1 MKENN
6 KSLKM
11 VLTILIIVLIS
22 LISFL
27 GVYVKEKNRMKNVIP
42 EYKTGMD
49 FNGKFVF
56 SLKPDDTVNK
66 EYYDKDGNKVDS
78 SSIEEGKEEEYETRE
93 IAVNSKDNLTKEN
106 FDKTKSILEKRL
118 ELLGVKEYEIRENE
132 SNGEFYISIPEDKNK
147 NKIISELTM
156 IGDFKVTDS
165 KDEENV
171 LIEGNKVKD
180 VKVGLVQQQGG
191 QAVAISIEFDKDGSK
206 QLREISKIYTGET
219 VATKV
224 QKEDSNS
231 EEENNKNELEEK
243 NAENIKKEVN
253 LVLDDENLTTTS
265 FPEEVKD
272 GTISL
277 TMSNS
282 GSSTS
287 QSNIQKS
294 LEQASNLAALLKTGK
309 LPIKYNVDTSKYI
322 QSDFE
327 GEDINKFIIL
337 VVGIII
343 IMVIYLIFKYK
354 KQGILLAISQI
365 GFLAVLLV
373 IVRYANVSLSLTG
386 IFAIILSFIM
396 SYIFILG
403 ILKEEQKNE
412 KSFSKIT
419 VNYLT
424 IYAPCLIIS
433 VVFSFMNNLSISSF
447 GMVMFYGIMLMVLY
461 HGIATR
467 NLIIKSENK

>member
-1 MKENN
+1 LKENN

-22 LISFL
+22 IISFL
-27 GVYVKEKNRMKNVIP
+27 GVYVKEKNIMKNVLP
-42 EYKTGMD
+42 EYKIGTD
-49 FNGKFVF
+49 FNGKRVF
-56 SLKPDDTVNK
+56 SIKPDETVNK
-66 EYYDKDGNKVDS
+66 EYYDKDGNKVES
-78 SSIEEGKEEEYETRE
+78 SSIEEGKEEEYETKE
-93 IAVNSKDNLTKEN
+93 IAINPKEILIKEN

-118 ELLGVKEYEIRENE
+118 EFLGVKEYEVRENE
-132 SNGEFYISIPEDKNK
+132 NNGELYISIPEDKNT
-147 NKIISELTM
+147 NKIISELTI

-171 LIEGNKVKD
+171 LIDGNKVKD
-180 VKVGLVQQQGG
+180 VRVGVVQQQGG
-191 QAVAISIEFDKDGSK
+191 QAVAISIEFDKEGSK
-206 QLREISKIYTGET
+206 KLREISKIYTGET

-231 EEENNKNELEEK
+231 NEENSESDENNV
-243 NAENIKKEVN
+243 ENIKKEVN
-253 LVLDDENLTTTS
+253 LVLDDENLITTS
-265 FPEEVKD
+265 FPEEVND
-272 GTISL
+272 GIISL
-277 TMSNS
+277 TMGNSNN
-282 GSSTS
+282 SSS
-287 QSNIQKS
+287 QKDIQKS
-294 LEQASNLAALLKTGK
+294 LEQASNLATLLKTEK
-309 LPIKYNVDTSKYI
+309 LPIKYDVDTSKYI

-327 GEDINKFIIL
+327 EEDISKFIIL
-337 VVGIII
+337 ATSIIT

-373 IVRYANVSLSLTG
+373 IIRYANVSLSLTG

-396 SYIFILG
+396 SYIFILK
-403 ILKEEQKNE
+403 ILKTKQKNE

-419 VNYLT
+419 LSYLT
-424 IYAPCLIIS
+424 IYTPCLIIS

-447 GMVMFYGIMLMVLY
+447 GMVMFYGMLLMLLY